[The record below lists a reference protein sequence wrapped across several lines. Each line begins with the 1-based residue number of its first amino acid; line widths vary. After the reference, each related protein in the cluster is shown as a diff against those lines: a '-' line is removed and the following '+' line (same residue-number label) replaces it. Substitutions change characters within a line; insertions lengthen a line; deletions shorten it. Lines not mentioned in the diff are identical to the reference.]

1 MSKNKVEPSLMMA
14 IKVTERLKKAR
25 SSMTQEEFAK
35 KIGIPY
41 STYFQY
47 EQGFKIGV
55 KHIDK
60 IRALLGLTAEEALSI
75 LKK

>member
-1 MSKNKVEPSLMMA
+1 MSKNKVEPSFK
-14 IKVTERLKKAR
+14 ITERLKAAR
-25 SSMTQEEFAK
+25 GNMTQEEFAK
-35 KIGIPY
+35 QLGIPY

-60 IRALLGLTAEEALSI
+60 IRSLLGLTAEEALSI